1 MISYCGLNIYLSPYL
16 SSQKHMF
23 LRVIVLINILWF
35 QRNVLVLYKGETLLP
50 HSQLYIILVNGFFL
64 GTFQYPKVQDLNQAT
79 TNSRLRSHY
88 QETEGGPSFCC
99 HILICHNGLPLQQQ
113 LWKQEFYSP
122 MLFSTSCSHSA

>member
-1 MISYCGLNIYLSPYL
+1 MRVHNFDYWFVKGVWYIFFIIKSPINLWLNDLLLWFEHLLKPL

-64 GTFQYPKVQDLNQAT
+64 GTF
-79 TNSRLRSHY
+79 
-88 QETEGGPSFCC
+88 
-99 HILICHNGLPLQQQ
+99 
-113 LWKQEFYSP
+113 
-122 MLFSTSCSHSA
+122 